1 MKLCK
6 VKDMFNKPCEGHCY
20 RFLVHY
26 LQIVK

>member
-1 MKLCK
+1 MKVCK
-6 VKDMFNKPCEGHCY
+6 DKVMFNKPCGSHCY